1 MTDVPRI
8 GPTLELRE
16 RERERGAGG
25 VLGGMRGTTESAP
38 PETARILP
46 WTSSSSGS
54 SSRLHVGSSRVA
66 VAIV

>member
-8 GPTLELRE
+8 GPTLEQRQ
-16 RERERGAGG
+16 RERGAGG
-25 VLGGMRGTTESAP
+25 VLGGKRGTTESAP
-38 PETARILP
+38 PETARILQ
-46 WTSSSSGS
+46 WSSSSSGS